1 MRETV
6 TVVGHRSKT
15 WSRPYQEHNWLS
27 VLMACTCLSIF
38 LLSTAWIAISL
49 QEMPLPALPIS
60 TPQLVGVP
68 LSVAQ
73 ERLAA
78 QGLNLEVADERPSDQ
93 YPKGVIIKQASD
105 GWTTA
110 MKRVLRVTVSAG
122 LVMPNLVDLTLVEA
136 QSTAA
141 RLGWTLIPSG
151 GVPAK
156 PDIRVRMQYPAPG
169 SAADAPGEVSVA
181 FDE

>member
-1 MRETV
+1 
-6 TVVGHRSKT
+6 
-15 WSRPYQEHNWLS
+15 
-27 VLMACTCLSIF
+27 MACTCLSIF
-38 LLSTAWIAISL
+38 LLSSAWIAIWL

-68 LSVAQ
+68 LSAAK

-78 QGLNLEVADERPSDQ
+78 QGLNLEIVDERPSEQ

-105 GWTTA
+105 GWAGA

-122 LVMPNLVDLTLVEA
+122 LVVPNLVDLTQVEA
-136 QSTAA
+136 QAMAA

-151 GVPAK
+151 GVPAN

-169 SAADAPGEVSVA
+169 SSANAPGEISVA